1 MVFQATVYTLT
12 IFHHILFK
20 TNINQITVI
29 KLQIFNFSKG
39 NFGFGIFE
47 K

>member
-12 IFHHILFK
+12 IFHYILFK
-20 TNINQITVI
+20 TNINQIIVI
-29 KLQIFNFSKG
+29 KLQIFNFLKG
-39 NFGFGIFE
+39 NFDFVIFE

>member
-12 IFHHILFK
+12 IFRYILFK
-20 TNINQITVI
+20 TNINQIIVI
-29 KLQIFNFSKG
+29 KPQIFNFLKE
-39 NFGFGIFE
+39 NFDFVIFE